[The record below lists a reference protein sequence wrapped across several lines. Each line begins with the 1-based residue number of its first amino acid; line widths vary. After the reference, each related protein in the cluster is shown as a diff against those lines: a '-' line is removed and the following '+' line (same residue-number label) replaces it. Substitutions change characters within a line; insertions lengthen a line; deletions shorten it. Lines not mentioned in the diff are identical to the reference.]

1 GVSAMGLGGANGHVV
16 LATAPPSAE
25 QPRAGT
31 APVDRAREPAVL
43 RAATRESL
51 GQLLSRLG
59 TSGAER
65 VEAGRT
71 RGSGPAALPIHPGS
85 GASSAVEAALVALRA
100 PGAGVFVGA
109 GFALDD
115 GSRSGE
121 LCFLFPGQGSAHAG
135 MLREV
140 TAAYAGAGRRLREMD
155 GALVRRG
162 QDPLSQVMWE
172 EPARLADVLWA
183 QLAVLGGGL
192 MMAEVAAA
200 HGLVPRL
207 VSGHSYGDYAALVV
221 AGALTLEQAVEM
233 TVARCAAIVEAAA
246 PGRMAA
252 VLAGR
257 ERVASLLVGLPG
269 FAAVSNVNAPAQVV
283 VSGEEAAIDALL
295 ERSRREG
302 VEARLLAVPGA
313 FHSRLMAQAA
323 ERFAARARTLDVA
336 PPRIRFLSSVGGR
349 ELGTPDG

>member
-1 GVSAMGLGGANGHVV
+1 M
-16 LATAPPSAE
+16 
-25 QPRAGT
+25 
-31 APVDRAREPAVL
+31 
-43 RAATRESL
+43 
-51 GQLLSRLG
+51 
-59 TSGAER
+59 
-65 VEAGRT
+65 
-71 RGSGPAALPIHPGS
+71 
-85 GASSAVEAALVALRA
+85 
-100 PGAGVFVGA
+100 GA

-349 ELGTPDG
+349 ELGTPDEVREALAAQLTAPVDFVTQIEAAHAAGFRRFVEVGPGTALTGLVSAILGPRAVAVELFKTHEVIGRIRR